1 MSGFLEI
8 CAPACG
14 YLRESL
20 RANLGYEAISVK
32 MPRSLWADEQPGGW
46 RGVDAGKL
54 EGTESVGSGFELG
67 LCPLT
72 SCVATL
78 SLSSPPAN
86 EDNSTHLLD
95 FF

>member
-8 CAPACG
+8 CAPTCD

-20 RANLGYEAISVK
+20 RANLGYEAISLK
-32 MPRSLWADEQPGGW
+32 MPKSRWAGEEPGGW
-46 RGVDAGKL
+46 RGVDAEKL

-72 SCVATL
+72 SRVATL

-86 EDNSTHLLD
+86 EDNSTHHLD
-95 FF
+95 FC